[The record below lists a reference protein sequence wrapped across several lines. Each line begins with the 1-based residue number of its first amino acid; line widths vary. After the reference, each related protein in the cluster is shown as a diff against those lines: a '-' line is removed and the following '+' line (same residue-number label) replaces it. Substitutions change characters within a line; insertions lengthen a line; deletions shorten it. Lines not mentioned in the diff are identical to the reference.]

1 MREDDDCALTQ
12 IQLERLVV
20 RKVQVAQ
27 EAAGWTDRE
36 SVVLKRKIND
46 EIHEPE
52 ASHVDKIVN

>member
-27 EAAGWTDRE
+27 EAAGWADRE

-46 EIHEPE
+46 AIHEPE
-52 ASHVDKIVN
+52 VLHLNY